1 MDRVDIDYAS
11 HLEELDRR
19 FVLHPFTVLADHQ
32 QGSPGII
39 VEGKGAV
46 LRDSHGKEYIDAM
59 AGLWCANVGYGRPEL
74 AQCMKAQTEK
84 LSYYHSFSGL
94 GTDAPAVLS
103 EKLIKMAPG
112 RMSKVFFGNSG
123 SDANDTQV
131 KLVWYYNN
139 LRGLPQKKKIISRRR
154 GYHGVTVMSAS
165 LTGFDNLH
173 KGFDLPLPMV
183 RHVSPPYR
191 LWEAEPGMDDAAF
204 VGKLANELEQT
215 ILAEGPETV
224 GAFIAEPVQGAGGVI
239 VPPEGY
245 FPAIQKILKQYD
257 VLLIAD
263 EVISGFGRLGRNFGC
278 EVFGIEPDLM
288 TIAKGITSA
297 YVPLSGCLV
306 SEKIWTV
313 LVEGS
318 AKYGA
323 FGHGFTYSSH
333 PVAAAV
339 ALENLALIER
349 ERLIKRAAEL
359 GRYMRERLAEA
370 FAGHPMLGE
379 LRGMGLVAAV
389 EFVAENTG
397 KPRAF
402 APQLKVAAR
411 IAKKAF
417 ASGVIVR
424 ALPAADTISFSP
436 PFVTTT
442 AQIDR
447 CVETVRKAADE
458 VKDELARERQ
468 WQAA

>member
-1 MDRVDIDYAS
+1 MDRADSDYAS

-32 QGSPGII
+32 QASPGIM

-46 LRDSHGKEYIDAM
+46 LRDSQGREYIDAM
-59 AGLWCANVGYGRPEL
+59 AGLWCANVGYGSPEL
-74 AQCMKAQTEK
+74 AECMKSQTLK

-103 EKLIKMAPG
+103 EKLIKMAPA

-139 LRGLPQKKKIISRRR
+139 LRGLTDKKKIISRKR

-183 RHVSPPYR
+183 RHVSAPYR
-191 LWEAEPGMDDAAF
+191 LWGAEPGMSDEAF
-204 VGKLANELEQT
+204 AQKLADELEQV
-215 ILAEGPETV
+215 IIDEGPETV

-239 VPPEGY
+239 VPPQGY
-245 FPAIQKILKQYD
+245 FTAIQKVLKKYD
-257 VLLIAD
+257 VLFIAD
-263 EVISGFGRLGRNFGC
+263 EVISGFGRLGKNFGC
-278 EVFGIEPDLM
+278 EVFGIEPDLI

-306 SEKIWTV
+306 SEKIWSV
-313 LVEGS
+313 MVEGS

-333 PVAAAV
+333 PIAAAV

-349 ERLIKRAAEL
+349 DCLVERAAETGAHL
-359 GRYMRERLAEA
+359 RQRLNET
-370 FAGHPMLGE
+370 FADHPMLGE
-379 LRGMGLVAAV
+379 VRGMGFVAAV
-389 EFVAENTG
+389 EFVAKNTG
-397 KPRAF
+397 KPQAF
-402 APQLKVAAR
+402 DPQLKVAAR

-417 ASGVIVR
+417 ARGVIVR

-436 PFVTTT
+436 PFVTTK
-442 AQIDR
+442 AQVDR
-447 CVETVRKAADE
+447 CVETVRKAADD
-458 VKDELARERQ
+458 VMDELVRERQ

>member
-1 MDRVDIDYAS
+1 MDRVDTDYAA

-32 QGSPGII
+32 QASPGIM

-59 AGLWCANVGYGRPEL
+59 AGLWCANVGYGNPEL
-74 AQCMKAQTEK
+74 AECLKAQTLK

-94 GTDAPAVLS
+94 GTDAPAILS
-103 EKLIKMAPG
+103 EKLIKMAPA

-139 LRGLPQKKKIISRRR
+139 LRGLPSKKKIISRRR

-191 LWEAEPGMDDAAF
+191 LWEAEPGMSDEAF
-204 VGKLANELEQT
+204 VQKLADELEKL

-239 VPPEGY
+239 VPPPGY
-245 FPAIQKILKQYD
+245 FAGIQKVLKKYD

-263 EVISGFGRLGRNFGC
+263 EVISGFGRLGKNFGC
-278 EVFGIEPDLM
+278 DVFGIEADLI
-288 TIAKGITSA
+288 TIAKGVTSA

-306 SEKIWTV
+306 SEKIWSV

-333 PVAAAV
+333 PIAAAV

-349 ERLIKRAAEL
+349 ERLIERASET
-359 GRYMRERLAEA
+359 GSHMRACLADA
-370 FAGHPMLGE
+370 FKDHPILGE
-379 LRGMGLVAAV
+379 VRGMGFVAAV
-389 EFVAENTG
+389 EFVAKNTG
-397 KPRAF
+397 KAQAF
-402 APQLKVAAR
+402 DPQLKVAVR
-411 IAKKAF
+411 ISKKAF
-417 ASGVIVR
+417 AAGVIVR
-424 ALPAADTISFSP
+424 ALPAADTVSFSP
-436 PFVTTT
+436 PFVTTK
-442 AQIDR
+442 AQVER

-458 VKDELARERQ
+458 VMNELVRERQ
-468 WQAA
+468 WKAA

>member
-1 MDRVDIDYAS
+1 MDRVDSDYAS

-32 QGSPGII
+32 KASPAIM

-74 AQCMKAQTEK
+74 AECVKDQTLK
-84 LSYYHSFSGL
+84 LSYYHSFSGV

-103 EKLIKMAPG
+103 EKLIRIAPG

-139 LRGLPQKKKIISRRR
+139 LRGLTGKKKIISRRR

-191 LWEAEPGMDDAAF
+191 LWEAEPGMSDAAF
-204 VGKLANELEQT
+204 VAQLADELERT

-239 VPPEGY
+239 VPPKGY
-245 FPAIQKILKQYD
+245 FPAIQTVLRKYD

-263 EVISGFGRLGRNFGC
+263 EVISGFGRLGENFGC
-278 EVFGIEPDLM
+278 TVFGIEPDLV

-306 SEKIWTV
+306 SEKIWNV
-313 LVEGS
+313 LVDGS
-318 AKYGA
+318 ARYGA

-349 ERLIKRAAEL
+349 EGLVQRAAEL
-359 GRYMRERLAEA
+359 GVHMHEKLAAA

-379 LRGMGLVAAV
+379 LRGTGLVAAV
-389 EFVAENTG
+389 EFVAKNTG
-397 KPRAF
+397 KPQAF
-402 APQLKVAAR
+402 DPQLKVAAR

-417 ASGVIVR
+417 AAGVIVR

-436 PFVTTT
+436 PFVTTS
-442 AQIDR
+442 AQVDR
-447 CVETVRKAADE
+447 CVEVVRKAADD
-458 VKDELARERQ
+458 VMDELVRERQ
-468 WQAA
+468 WKAA

>member
-1 MDRVDIDYAS
+1 M
-11 HLEELDRR
+11 
-19 FVLHPFTVLADHQ
+19 
-32 QGSPGII
+32 

-46 LRDSHGKEYIDAM
+46 LRDSQGKEYIDAM
-59 AGLWCANVGYGRPEL
+59 AGLWCANVGYGNLEL
-74 AQCMKAQTEK
+74 AECMKAQTLK
-84 LSYYHSFSGL
+84 LSYYHSFSGM
-94 GTDAPAVLS
+94 GTDAPALLS
-103 EKLIKMAPG
+103 EKIIKMAPA

-139 LRGLPQKKKIISRRR
+139 LRGLPHKKKIISRRR

-191 LWEAEPGMDDAAF
+191 LWEAEPQMSDQAF
-204 VGKLANELEQT
+204 VQKLADELENM

-239 VPPEGY
+239 VPPPGY
-245 FPAIQKILKQYD
+245 FAAIQKVLKKYD

-263 EVISGFGRLGRNFGC
+263 EVISGFGRLGKNFGC
-278 EVFGIEPDLM
+278 EVFDIEADLI

-297 YVPLSGCLV
+297 YVPLSGCIV
-306 SEKIWTV
+306 SEKVWSA

-333 PVAAAV
+333 PIAAAV

-349 ERLIKRAAEL
+349 ERLIEKASETGGHMRAC
-359 GRYMRERLAEA
+359 LAET
-370 FAGHPMLGE
+370 FKDHPILGE
-379 LRGMGLVAAV
+379 VRGMGFVAAV
-389 EFVAENTG
+389 EFVAKNTG
-397 KPRAF
+397 KPQAF
-402 APQLKVAAR
+402 DPQLKVAIK

-417 ASGVIVR
+417 AAGVIVR
-424 ALPAADTISFSP
+424 ALPAADTVSFSP
-436 PFVTTT
+436 PFVTTK
-442 AQIDR
+442 AQVER
-447 CVETVRKAADE
+447 CVETVRRAADE
-458 VKDELARERQ
+458 VMDELVRERQ
-468 WQAA
+468 WKAA

>member
-1 MDRVDIDYAS
+1 MDRVDSDYAA

-32 QGSPGII
+32 RASPGIM

-46 LRDSHGKEYIDAM
+46 LRDSQGKEYIDAM
-59 AGLWCANVGYGRPEL
+59 AGLWCANVGYGNPEL
-74 AQCMKAQTEK
+74 AECMKAQTLK
-84 LSYYHSFSGL
+84 LSYYHSFSGM

-103 EKLIKMAPG
+103 EKLIKMAPA

-139 LRGLPQKKKIISRRR
+139 LRGLPNKKKIISRRR

-191 LWEAEPGMDDAAF
+191 LWEADPQMSDQAF
-204 VGKLANELEQT
+204 VQKLADELEKL
-215 ILAEGPETV
+215 ILAEGPDTV

-239 VPPEGY
+239 VPPPGY
-245 FPAIQKILKQYD
+245 FAAIQKVLKKYD

-263 EVISGFGRLGRNFGC
+263 EVISGFGRLGKNFGC
-278 EVFGIEPDLM
+278 EVFDIEADLI

-297 YVPLSGCLV
+297 YVPLSGCIV
-306 SEKIWTV
+306 SEKVWSV

-333 PVAAAV
+333 PIAAAV

-349 ERLIKRAAEL
+349 ERLIERASET
-359 GRYMRERLAEA
+359 GSHMRACLAET
-370 FAGHPMLGE
+370 FKDHPILGE
-379 LRGMGLVAAV
+379 VRGMGFVAAV
-389 EFVAENTG
+389 EFVAKNTG
-397 KPRAF
+397 KPEAF
-402 APQLKVAAR
+402 DPQLKVAIK

-417 ASGVIVR
+417 AAGVIVR
-424 ALPAADTISFSP
+424 ALPAADTVSFSP
-436 PFVTTT
+436 PFVTTK
-442 AQIDR
+442 AQVER

-458 VKDELARERQ
+458 VMDELVRERQ
-468 WQAA
+468 WKAA